1 MTKKNVPHATGGEKK
16 PPEATDHVAPEPT
29 GGLPS
34 FAEVA
39 WRGLQAA
46 CGARYGKD
54 PEGELLNS
62 QLDRAAR
69 EAAADRQLRE
79 LKKKMKKD

>member
-1 MTKKNVPHATGGEKK
+1 MTKNNVPHATGGEKE

-39 WRGLQAA
+39 WRGPFADHRA
-46 CGARYGKD
+46 PFMHGASTR
-54 PEGELLNS
+54 EGCS
-62 QLDRAAR
+62 
-69 EAAADRQLRE
+69 
-79 LKKKMKKD
+79 